1 MRLRYFAQFGMS
13 VLVVGE
19 MDARFL
25 DLFIAQGVEHTF
37 RDHGHAV
44 VDAHDLALDDRRNDQ
59 VDDLLDGDLRL
70 VEHLRNDDHRVVAG
84 RADAEGEVPRR
95 TAHGRYDEPVGRR
108 ACVVVDGAADDRSAL
123 LGRLVAERRRAG
135 RQRQVVVDRLR
146 DVDVGDGVVLRFE
159 ELGDAVGRRCG
170 VVAADGH
177 EQLDVVLGEEIEVE
191 ILLEILVGRFETAH
205 REVRTALIEDVV
217 GLRES
222 QVFVAGRGIEKTRIT
237 VVQTDHAIPFGK
249 ERFGDAAHHR
259 IHARCGTATCKN
271 CNCLFHSALKL

>member
-1 MRLRYFAQFGMS
+1 M
-13 VLVVGE
+13 
-19 MDARFL
+19 
-25 DLFIAQGVEHTF
+25 
-37 RDHGHAV
+37 
-44 VDAHDLALDDRRNDQ
+44 
-59 VDDLLDGDLRL
+59 
-70 VEHLRNDDHRVVAG
+70 
-84 RADAEGEVPRR
+84 PK
-95 TAHGRYDEPVGRR
+95 